1 MFDPFGIVDCI
12 KNKYLQRK
20 WWSPVRL
27 LWQTRVVLSLNDS
40 AQFNWN
46 VSYGLLWGCRW
57 FKHITCEA
65 LRITD
70 KPTMVQGTLFH
81 PVYPVHRCT
90 SPVSFGDSCLWTG
103 IANRPIT
110 PHDSINRAI
119 THDRLVLS
127 NVSSDDLSWWVT
139 YNSSKHGFQPA
150 LTPAM
155 YRAVFT
161 TAMHRGPITVLV
173 QLPGASAAKPHTP
186 QTLATSVSSHR
197 TARRM
202 DCQHFVTRMAIR
214 HNYQLGS
221 RQ

>member
-1 MFDPFGIVDCI
+1 MAYCEGVDGSNTSRAKLCVSQTSQQWYKGRYSIRCIQSIAVLLPFRSAI
-12 KNKYLQRK
+12 
-20 WWSPVRL
+20 PV
-27 LWQTRVVLSLNDS
+27 
-40 AQFNWN
+40 
-46 VSYGLLWGCRW
+46 
-57 FKHITCEA
+57 
-65 LRITD
+65 
-70 KPTMVQGTLFH
+70 
-81 PVYPVHRCT
+81 
-90 SPVSFGDSCLWTG
+90 WTG